1 LIDGDSS
8 AEEEDEADTDVEG
21 FLFSKLR

>member
-21 FLFSKLR
+21 FLFSKL